1 MLKEILECNKA
12 RCISVSSALEKWRQE
27 DQGQPELRSVTSLQ
41 KNLVNGLL
49 IYYSYSYI
57 HVVSLGKF

>member
-27 DQGQPELRSVTSLQ
+27 DQGQPELRHVTSLQ
-41 KNLVNGLL
+41 KIFSKWL
-49 IYYSYSYI
+49 INI
-57 HVVSLGKF
+57 LFI